1 MKGHLSALRAAA
13 TRRGPGHPNSWL
25 HELARIRKSPWDAAH
40 SVRAALAIGL
50 PWAICLATGSAT
62 SAMWISF
69 GALRAS
75 LSDTRSDYRARFP
88 VVIIGPMVGVVGFLA
103 SFLYDMPWSVTVA
116 IMSIVGFLAAVASS
130 YSALLS
136 TGATQALLIA
146 SITIGL
152 PETATGWQPVFLYV
166 AGIALYAGMLGI
178 EVLCSRGSGR
188 NDAALAMI
196 GALGELAARRAA
208 APSGGGIEQPE
219 IESARRTVT
228 ACLTTLGAAAMRAA
242 AAALRATAAG
252 EAVPLVGHQ
261 GALGTALDALLSA
274 PGSTDAAPSAASCM
288 PMASHG
294 APVSRRIHAAIDR
307 LIPTGAVARSA
318 TATAFCLGIAYA
330 TRWLISAEH
339 WYWIPLTVGLVM
351 KPDLGSVFARAVL
364 RVAGTVIGAAIGAAI
379 IFLVPKGV
387 WLAAPIALFAGLT
400 PVAAQR
406 SYALLAAAV
415 TPIILILVSILDPGP
430 IDAVY
435 GIHRVVDTSIGGGIA
450 LVFGYFIWPK
460 THFNKLSADFY
471 RAKQGIANYMRS
483 AAARDG
489 GSAESRLPVIRRETY
504 RGLMDMRTHLRTALA
519 EPPPA
524 SDEAA
529 AWFPLIAAAERICDH
544 VTAYTMEASM
554 PVPPVE
560 AEALDQ
566 LAARIATTPE
576 ERRHRP
582 APSCTGCSA
591 PVVELFGEVEREL
604 QHMDRLRDDYTF
616 IAVSRAAPR
625 LHSDDG

>member
-1 MKGHLSALRAAA
+1 
-13 TRRGPGHPNSWL
+13 
-25 HELARIRKSPWDAAH
+25 
-40 SVRAALAIGL
+40 
-50 PWAICLATGSAT
+50 
-62 SAMWISF
+62 MWISF

-75 LSDTRSDYRARFP
+75 LSDTGSDYRARLP
-88 VVIIGPMVGVVGFLA
+88 VVIIGPMFGVVGFLA
-103 SFLYDMPWSVTVA
+103 GFLSDVPWSVTVA
-116 IMSIVGFLAAVASS
+116 IMSIAGFLAAVASS
-130 YSALLS
+130 YSSLLS
-136 TGATQALLIA
+136 TGVTQALLIA
-146 SITIGL
+146 GISIGL
-152 PETATGWQPVFLYV
+152 PKAATGWQPVFLYV

-178 EVLCSRGSGR
+178 EALCSRGRAR

-242 AAALRATAAG
+242 SQYFGRSDEASRLAAILGQGDAVFVAIMASRNTAALKAAAATLRATAAG

-274 PGSTDAAPSAASCM
+274 PGSTDAAPSAASRM

-294 APVSRRIHAAIDR
+294 APVSRRIHVAIDR

-318 TATAFCLGIAYA
+318 TATALCLGIAYA

-460 THFNKLSADFY
+460 THFNELSADFY
-471 RAKQGIANYMRS
+471 RAKQGIANYIRS

-544 VTAYTMEASM
+544 VTAYTTEAGM

-560 AEALDQ
+560 AEALDR

-582 APSCTGCSA
+582 VPSCTGCSA
-591 PVVELFGEVEREL
+591 PVVELFGEIEREL
-604 QHMDRLRDDYTF
+604 QHMDRLRDDYAF
-616 IAVSRAAPR
+616 LAVSRAAR
-625 LHSDDG
+625 RRHSDDG